1 MVRSRYSKNYYALIP
16 QEPKPKSETVL
27 DDSRRPLS
35 CSELGSLIGWSRSKI
50 DRYRKMGAIPYH
62 RIGDGGYPFYF
73 LDEVLEALRKSG
85 SSKNDGTQSNQD
97 SNES

>member
-1 MVRSRYSKNYYALIP
+1 MVRSRYSQNYYALVA
-16 QEPKPKSETVL
+16 QEPKPKPESVL

-35 CSELGSLIGWSRSKI
+35 CAELGSLIGWSRSKI
-50 DRYRKMGAIPYH
+50 ARYRKMGAIPYH

-85 SSKNDGTQSNQD
+85 SSKNDEAQTNQD
-97 SNES
+97 SDAS